1 MADDG
6 LASVLI
12 REAERP
18 PKTIANRTWNRRVEF
33 GAALATPIC
42 ETDLSCFQ
50 FSLHTSRCACGV
62 QHCTAGLGIWEWAS
76 SDEGGEPDVLMACAG
91 DVPTMETLAAV
102 ELLRQHF
109 SALKIHVM
117 ALYPQSVHPH
127 GLSNMDFDV
136 LFTTESRSSSPTT
149 GFPL

>member
-76 SDEGGEPDVLMACAG
+76 SDEGGEPDVLMIDVTRLKAQRTTSSLLKKGLLPSVLDAPKAG
-91 DVPTMETLAAV
+91 
-102 ELLRQHF
+102 
-109 SALKIHVM
+109 
-117 ALYPQSVHPH
+117 
-127 GLSNMDFDV
+127 
-136 LFTTESRSSSPTT
+136 
-149 GFPL
+149 